1 MKKLFSLALAV
12 TMMLS
17 SSAVMAS
24 NPEITETTPGQRV
37 YCGDPA
43 ALVVDTDGD
52 GEGDTVYLY
61 VGEDT
66 GNGAYYS
73 MPNYLCFSTTDMVN
87 WTYEG
92 IPLKAGDFSWGSAN
106 DAWASQVIEY
116 NGKYYFYN
124 SKNSSGMSV
133 AVSDSPTGPF
143 VDARGGSRLIEPG
156 FTQGKVGWDDI
167 DPTVWVETVDGVE
180 HRYLMW
186 GNSNLYMVELN
197 EDMISLK
204 GGSSA
209 IEELTINGIPEDS
222 QYTEAPWIYKREG
235 DDTYYIFFATNWHEE
250 LSYAVSDNIW
260 GPYEYKGLVMA
271 VGASSNTNHPAVIDF
286 KGQTYIFYHTGAQP
300 NGGGYLRSVCIDR
313 LYFDENGNVAQLEE
327 SSIGLDGKAVT
338 LTLNGEK
345 LSQVHFDNSTLTSAY
360 PAGTTLRLGASS
372 LYGTDSEWEIVEG
385 NGGVYIQ
392 SVNKMGYY
400 ITEYRGF
407 VKLLHD
413 DDDTEASLDART
425 FKTIESDGT
434 VAYESVSAPGMYLN
448 ADEYG
453 NIVLS
458 ENAAYFTITERA
470 EQTLSASVVDDT
482 IVVMGTSEPEAELV
496 VVISTADKTNVGYA
510 KADSDG
516 KFAYRFV
523 PENAGTYTITAA
535 GRVVEIEFGGK
546 AE

>member
-1 MKKLFSLALAV
+1 MKKSFSFALAAV
-12 TMMLS
+12 MMLS
-17 SSAVMAS
+17 SSVAMAS
-24 NPEITETTPGQRV
+24 NPEITQTTPGQRV

-43 ALVVDTDGD
+43 ALVVDTDKD
-52 GEGDTVYLY
+52 GEGDKVYLY

-73 MPNYLCFSTTDMVN
+73 MPNYLCYSTTDMVN

-92 IPLKAGDFSWGSAN
+92 IPLRAGDFSWGSAN

-133 AVSDSPTGPF
+133 AVSSSPTGPF
-143 VDARGGSRLIEPG
+143 VDARNGSRLIEPG
-156 FTQGKVGWDDI
+156 WTHGKVGWDDI

-180 HRYLMW
+180 HRYLMG

-197 EDMISLK
+197 EDMISLQ

-209 IEELTINGIPEDS
+209 IRELTINNIPENS
-222 QYTEAPWIYKREG
+222 QYTEAPWIYKRAG
-235 DDTYYIFFATNWHEE
+235 DDKYYIFFATNWHEE

-271 VGASSNTNHPAVIDF
+271 VGGSSNTNHPAVIDF
-286 KGQTYIFYHTGAQP
+286 KGQTYLFYHTGAQP

-313 LYFDENGNVAQLEE
+313 LYFDENGDVAQLDE
-327 SSIGLDGKAVT
+327 SSIGLDGTAVT
-338 LTLNGEK
+338 LALNGEK
-345 LSQVHFDNSTLTSAY
+345 LSQVHVDNSILPSAY
-360 PAGTTLRLGASS
+360 PAGTTLRLGGSS
-372 LYGTDSEWEIVEG
+372 LYGTDSEWEITEG

-400 ITEYRGF
+400 ITDYRGF

-413 DDDTEASLDART
+413 DDDTQVSLNART
-425 FKTIESDGT
+425 FTPIENGGT
-434 VAYESVSAPGMYLN
+434 VAYESVSSPGKYLN

-458 ENAAYFTITERA
+458 ESPAYFTITERA
-470 EQTLSASVVDDT
+470 QQAVTASVVDEML
-482 IVVMGTSEPEAELV
+482 IIEGISEPEAELV
-496 VVISTADKTNVGYA
+496 VVISGPDKTVVCYA
-510 KADSDG
+510 KADSEG
-516 KFAYRFV
+516 EFTCRFV
-523 PENAGTYTITAA
+523 PGKTGTYHISAA
-535 GRVVEIEFGGK
+535 GRTAEIEFGGK

>member
-1 MKKLFSLALAV
+1 MKKLLCLTLAALFICMTAQ
-12 TMMLS
+12 
-17 SSAVMAS
+17 AS
-24 NPEITETTPGQRV
+24 NPEITETEPGKRV

-52 GEGDTVYLY
+52 GEGDKVYLY

-66 GNGAYYS
+66 GNGSYYS

-87 WTYEG
+87 WKYEG
-92 IPLKAGDFSWGSAN
+92 IPLRAGDFSWGSAN

-116 NGKYYFYN
+116 KGKYYFYN

-143 VDARGGSRLIEPG
+143 KDARNGSRLIEPG
-156 FTQGKVGWDDI
+156 WTQGKVGWDDI

-197 EDMISLK
+197 EDMISLQ
-204 GGSSA
+204 GGREA
-209 IEELTINGIPEDS
+209 IRELTINGIPENS
-222 QYTEAPWIYKREG
+222 QYTEAPWIYKRPG
-235 DDTYYIFFATNWHEE
+235 DERYYIFFASNWREE

-260 GPYEYKGLVMA
+260 GPYEYSGLVMA

-313 LYFDENGNVAQLEE
+313 LYFDENGGVAQLEE
-327 SSIGLDGKAVT
+327 SSIGLDGTAVT
-338 LTLNGEK
+338 LSLNGQK
-345 LSQVHFDNSTLTSAY
+345 LSQVHFDNTILDSAY
-360 PAGTTLRLGASS
+360 PMGTTLRLGENA
-372 LYGTDSEWEIVEG
+372 LYPTDSEWEITAG

-400 ITEYRGF
+400 ITAYRGF

-413 DDDTEASLDART
+413 DDDTKASLDART
-425 FKTIESDGT
+425 FKTIEEDGGI
-434 VAYESVSAPGMYLN
+434 AYESVSAPGMYLN
-448 ADEYG
+448 VDTFG

-458 ENAAYFTITERA
+458 NEPAYFTLTERA
-470 EQTLSASVVDDT
+470 EQSLTVTTDGKAIVAS
-482 IVVMGTSEPEAELV
+482 GTSEPEAELV
-496 VVISTADKTNVGYA
+496 IVISGPDKTDIGYT
-510 KADSDG
+510 KADGEG
-516 KFAYRFV
+516 KFTYSFE
-523 PENAGTYTITAA
+523 PQSAGTYKVTAS
-535 GRVVEIEFGGK
+535 GRVLEIEFGGE

>member
-1 MKKLFSLALAV
+1 MAMLLPKVAV
-12 TMMLS
+12 
-17 SSAVMAS
+17 AS
-24 NPEITETTPGQRV
+24 NPEIIQTNSGQRV

-43 ALVVDTDGD
+43 ALTVDTNGD
-52 GEGDTVYLY
+52 GEDDKVYLY

-66 GNGAYYS
+66 GSGAYYS
-73 MPNYLCFSTTDMVN
+73 MPNYLCFSSTDMVN
-87 WTYEG
+87 WSYEG

-116 NGKYYFYN
+116 KGKYYFYN

-143 VDARGGSRLIEPG
+143 VDARNGSRLIEPG
-156 FTQGKVGWDDI
+156 WTQGKVGWDDI
-167 DPTVWVETVDGVE
+167 DPTVWVETVNGEE

-209 IEELTINGIPEDS
+209 IRELTINGIPQNS
-222 QYTEAPWIYKREG
+222 QYTEAPWIYKRSG
-235 DDTYYIFFATNWHEE
+235 DNTYYIFFATNWHEE
-250 LSYAVSDNIW
+250 LSYATSENIW

-286 KGQTYIFYHTGAQP
+286 KGQTYLFYHTGAQP

-313 LYFDENGNVAQLEE
+313 MYFDENGNVAQLEE
-327 SSIGLDGKAVT
+327 SSIGLEGEAISI
-338 LTLNGEK
+338 LLNEKK
-345 LSQVHFDNSTLTSAY
+345 LSQVHFDNPTLPSAY
-360 PAGTTLRLGASS
+360 PLGTTLRLGGNP
-372 LYGTDSEWEIVEG
+372 LYETDSEWEITEG
-385 NGGVYIQ
+385 NGGVHIQ

-400 ITEYRGF
+400 ITEYRGT

-413 DDDTEASLDART
+413 DDDTAESLNRRT
-425 FKTIESDGT
+425 FKVTESDGK
-434 VAYESVSAPGMYLN
+434 VMYESVSKKGMYLN
-448 ADEYG
+448 ADESG

-458 ENAAYFTITERA
+458 ENGAYFTLSCRT
-470 EQTLSASVVDDT
+470 EQTLSANVADDA
-482 IVVMGTSEPEAELV
+482 ILISGTSEPESELLI
-496 VVISTADKTNVGYA
+496 VITGPDKTTIGYA
-510 KADSDG
+510 KTNING
-516 KFAYRFV
+516 KFSYRFV
-523 PENAGTYTITAA
+523 PENKGTYKITAA
-535 GRVVEIEFGGK
+535 GRIAEVQFGGE

>member
-1 MKKLFSLALAV
+1 MKKIFSFTLALIMV
-12 TMMLS
+12 FS
-17 SSAVMAS
+17 SLPAMAS
-24 NPEITETTPGQRV
+24 NPEIWETTSGQRV

-43 ALVVDTDGD
+43 ALVVDTDKD

-66 GNGAYYS
+66 GNGSYYS

-143 VDARGGSRLIEPG
+143 VDARDGSRLIEPG

-167 DPTVWVETVDGVE
+167 DPTVWVETVDGEE

-209 IEELTINGIPEDS
+209 IVELTINGIPEDS

-235 DDTYYIFFATNWHEE
+235 DDNYYIFFATNWHEE
-250 LSYAVSDNIW
+250 LSYAVSENIW

-313 LYFDENGNVAQLEE
+313 LYFDENGGVAQLEE
-327 SSIGLDGKAVT
+327 SSTGLDGKAVT
-338 LTLNGEK
+338 LSLNGKK
-345 LSQVHFDNSTLTSAY
+345 LSQVHFDNSTLASAY
-360 PAGTTLRLGASS
+360 PAGTTLRLGGSS
-372 LYGTDSEWEIVEG
+372 LYGTDSEWEIAEG

-413 DDDTEASLDART
+413 DDDTDSSLNART
-425 FKTIESDGT
+425 FKTIEEGGA
-434 VAYESVSAPGMYLN
+434 VAYESVSAPGKYLN

-470 EQTLSASVVDDT
+470 EQTLSVSTSDRELVIT
-482 IVVMGTSEPEAELV
+482 GTSEPESELV
-496 VVISTADKTNVGYA
+496 VVISGNDKTAVGYA
-510 KADSDG
+510 KADGEG
-516 KFAYRFV
+516 KFSYRFA
-523 PENAGTYTITAA
+523 PEGDGVYRITAA
-535 GRVVEIEFGGK
+535 GRVVETEFGGK